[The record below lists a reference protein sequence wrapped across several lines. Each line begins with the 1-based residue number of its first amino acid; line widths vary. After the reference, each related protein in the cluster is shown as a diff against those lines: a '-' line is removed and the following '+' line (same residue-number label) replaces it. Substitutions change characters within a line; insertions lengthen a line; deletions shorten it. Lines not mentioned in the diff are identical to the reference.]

1 MDVEVGE
8 VKLENE
14 SCYMCEELKEIYGV
28 SKEYRLYRECY
39 LYGVKIGLIKE

>member
-1 MDVEVGE
+1 
-8 VKLENE
+8 
-14 SCYMCEELKEIYGV
+14 MCEELKEIYGV